1 MSLDSNF
8 LKFFQTLETK
18 TVAQGHE
25 SCTNSA
31 YQPLNM
37 PPFCLESQCGPG
49 TPCIAYPGASP
60 PGVCDATTKKCDQN
74 LYCSMKA
81 TEKDG
86 NLDSVWTVDPG
97 TGVCSTVANAQGT
110 WCTQQNLGGTSV
122 ECQKAGSDTTCVGFW
137 TSLDDCLA
145 EGFKLPN
152 SGPNPPPPGPGKC
165 VSCGQNA
172 KCCPVAAKEEGS
184 FGSQTTCCA
193 NCTYSFICDGT
204 GKTTLVKGTPTNSWA
219 NAQEATCWSCQG
231 SSCNHVTRGAKGDYK
246 DSTCDNACVTYY
258 QCDPAGS
265 GKPVATKTN
274 TGIRD
279 PTKIN
284 CWTCK
289 GGNAT
294 AVAATPT
301 NPTAQGQFAT
311 KAACLCR
318 TCSAGGAC
326 QAVPDGSTSG
336 TNNDNCSLKP
346 CQATKFV
353 CGPNGTPVGSDSSS
367 AVAKED
373 LRCWSCGTNGCK
385 AMPAGTTTQ
394 GNFNS
399 QASCKCWTCGKGGD
413 CSLVA
418 AGTVGTYPSQTVC
431 NGQCT
436 AQLFVCDGQGNRV
449 GSPTG
454 VPKDQCLCWT
464 CGDKGPVPVAEGQTN
479 GFGTSSDATTCFS
492 CSTAGFCV
500 SQAGVQGKF
509 LQANYCQNTCNAT
522 LFSCD
527 SSGKLKPDPQGKPE
541 AKVKCFQCDGQG
553 KCEVVPDGSGTTM
566 SPTCGLGCWECLPN
580 SQDSQPVPSQVDP
593 SKLPRRKVNPCSQ
606 DKGSQCCSD
615 ATMCKGPICTT
626 GSSGCCD
633 ASGKPQDAACSKG
646 QTCTSDCKCVSKSS
660 LPSWAIGVIIGVVV
674 IASIGMIVG
683 IVKGIRSK
691 KTQAQQSLAR
701 AEGDQPYSPDN
712 Q

>member
-1 MSLDSNF
+1 MSLDPNF
-8 LKFFQTLETK
+8 LKFFQSLETK

-25 SCTNSA
+25 ACTNSA

-49 TPCIAYPGASP
+49 TPCIAYPNASP
-60 PGVCDATTKKCDQN
+60 SGVCDATTKKCDQN

-145 EGFKLPN
+145 EGFKPPT
-152 SGPNPPPPGPGKC
+152 SGPNPPPPPGPGKC

-184 FGSQTTCCA
+184 FESQATCCA

-204 GKTTLVKGTPTNSWA
+204 GKTTLVKGNPANSWA
-219 NAQEATCWSCQG
+219 NSQDATCWSCQG

-258 QCDPAGS
+258 QCDPGGS
-265 GKPVATKTN
+265 GKPTPTTIN
-274 TGIRD
+274 TGITD
-279 PTKIN
+279 SSKLN

-289 GGNAT
+289 DGNAT

-301 NPTAQGQFAT
+301 NPKAQGQFAT

-318 TCSAGGAC
+318 TCTAGGTC
-326 QAVPDGSTSG
+326 QAVPDGSTKG

-373 LRCWSCGTNGCK
+373 LRCWSCGTNGCQ
-385 AMPAGTTTQ
+385 AMPEGTTTQ
-394 GNFNS
+394 GNFNT
-399 QASCKCWTCGKGGD
+399 QANCRCWTCGKGGD

-418 AGTVGTYPSQTVC
+418 TGTVGTYPSQTVC
-431 NGQCT
+431 NAQCT
-436 AQLFVCDGQGNRV
+436 
-449 GSPTG
+449 
-454 VPKDQCLCWT
+454 
-464 CGDKGPVPVAEGQTN
+464 
-479 GFGTSSDATTCFS
+479 
-492 CSTAGFCV
+492 
-500 SQAGVQGKF
+500 
-509 LQANYCQNTCNAT
+509 AT

-593 SKLPRRKVNPCSQ
+593 SKLPKRKVNPCSQ

-674 IASIGMIVG
+674 IALIGMIVG

-691 KTQAQQSLAR
+691 KTQAQQSLAQ